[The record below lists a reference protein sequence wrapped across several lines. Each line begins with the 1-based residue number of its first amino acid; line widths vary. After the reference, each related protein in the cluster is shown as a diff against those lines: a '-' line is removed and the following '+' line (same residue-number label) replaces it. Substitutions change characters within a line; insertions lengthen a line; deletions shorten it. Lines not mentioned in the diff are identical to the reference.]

1 MQFGRRLKISKLYNT
16 IRMEQVK
23 ISRILTVK
31 SYTETLRSF
40 KRGETRYFELVDT
53 DYTAFHNARC
63 RLQATQWG
71 RFDFEKCYEGERKL
85 FKITRTE

>member
-1 MQFGRRLKISKLYNT
+1 MEKL
-16 IRMEQVK
+16 R

-40 KRGETRYFELVDT
+40 KRGETRYFELVYT
-53 DYTAFHNARC
+53 DYTGFHNART
-63 RLQATQWG
+63 RLKEQKWG
-71 RFDFEKCYEGERKL
+71 AFDFEKCYDDERKL